1 MDTVSAKLG
10 KKIGVVYA
18 ELNEYLTNTV
28 RVPTTLADSPGREGA
43 YDIVDDM
50 FNLYRQALQQKDNLL
65 AQCIELHEMWVEDNL
80 MDTLAIWA
88 TTLPYARA
96 HTFLEQLY
104 AFDERVRL
112 LFPADKG
119 QPDRL
124 IDAANDLQRLVSVF
138 VRLGEEGAY
147 DELKD
152 TLYHSYHSVGIT
164 PEFRA
169 YYEEYSRAMRSW
181 EDRVN
186 NDGRL
191 EEAWGVLAGALERD
205 GVNEADKVAEH
216 ARVIA
221 MYRYYTQRR
230 HLSAALPKPKDHRLR
245 MINLLQQVEGVV
257 EAGVRVYHASREK
270 QD

>member
-10 KKIGVVYA
+10 KEIGVAYA

-28 RVPTTLADSPGREGA
+28 RIPVTLADSPGREGA
-43 YDIVDDM
+43 YDIVDEM
-50 FNLYRQALQQKDNLL
+50 FNLYRQALQQKNNVL
-65 AQCIELHEMWVEDNL
+65 AQCIRLHELWVDDNC

-88 TTLPYARA
+88 TTLPYYRA
-96 HTFLEQLY
+96 HAFLEQLY
-104 AFDERVRL
+104 VFDECVRL
-112 LFPADKG
+112 LFPEDKE
-119 QPDRL
+119 QPARL
-124 IDAANDLQRLVSVF
+124 LDAANAFQRLVSVF
-138 VRLGEEGAY
+138 VKLGTEGAY
-147 DELKD
+147 DYFKD
-152 TLYHSYHSVGIT
+152 VMTHSYIAVGKT
-164 PEFRA
+164 SEFRE